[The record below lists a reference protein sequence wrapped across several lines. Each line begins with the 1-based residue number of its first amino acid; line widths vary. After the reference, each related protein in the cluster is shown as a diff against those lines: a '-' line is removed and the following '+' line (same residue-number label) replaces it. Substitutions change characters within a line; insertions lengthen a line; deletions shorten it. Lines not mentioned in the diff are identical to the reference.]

1 MHCRLRSPD
10 RTYYDGEATMVVART
25 PRGEFAVLEGH
36 APLLAQLREGPV
48 RIKSADGE
56 AGFLCGSGTLE
67 VRNGEVTVLTTDVEA
82 VKDIDLDALRSRAD
96 DVQATPEAR
105 AAATA
110 RLRMAERLRGQHA

>member
-48 RIKSADGE
+48 RIKTADGE
-56 AGFLCGSGTLE
+56 IGFLCGSGTLE
-67 VRNGEVTVLTTDVEA
+67 VRGGEVTVLTTDVEP
-82 VKDIDLDALRSRAD
+82 VDDIDLCALQRQAD
-96 DVQATPEAR
+96 DAEAAPEAR
-105 AAATA
+105 AAAAA
-110 RLRMAERLRGQHA
+110 RLRMAERMRGQHA

>member
-48 RIKSADGE
+48 RIKTADGE
-56 AGFLCGSGTLE
+56 AGFLCGSGMLE
-67 VRNGEVTVLTTDVEA
+67 VRGGEVTVLTTDVEP
-82 VKDIDLDALRSRAD
+82 VEDIDLGDLRRRAD
-96 DVQATPEAR
+96 DAQAAPEAR
-105 AAATA
+105 AAAAA
-110 RLRMAERLRGQHA
+110 RLRMAERMRGQHA

>member
-1 MHCRLRSPD
+1 
-10 RTYYDGEATMVVART
+10 MVVART

-36 APLLAQLREGPV
+36 APLLAQLREGSV

-56 AGFLCGSGTLE
+56 ACFLCGSGTLE
-67 VRNGEVTVLTTDVEA
+67 VHNGEVTVLTTDVEA
-82 VKDIDLDALRSRAD
+82 VDDIDLDALRRRAD

-110 RLRMAERLRGQHA
+110 RLKMAERLRGQHV